1 MVSLIIY
8 SIKSALCLTVLY
20 LPFSLFLRNEK
31 RHRLNRIVLLSILAV
46 SFIIPSIHIEW
57 NNASVM
63 SISTN
68 SARIGEMTTDY
79 LDNALSQTPM
89 VQNGQESTGKIQSG
103 INENAITAYT
113 GNTEKDIA
121 SPQEQNEGKSMLPL
135 ILVMVYIIGTIS
147 VFLLRTI
154 QIISL
159 HLYIH
164 RDCIWKRRLDDNATI
179 YCHKGDI
186 QPFSWMRSI
195 VIGEK
200 DASEP
205 SYNAVVAHE
214 RAHVSCHHSAD
225 IIVMAIAETLQWFN
239 PVLWMLR
246 HDLCAIHEY
255 EADEHVLRQGTQM
268 KEYQLLLVSRLAKPH
283 FLTVANGFSHT
294 SLKSRIIMMLKDK
307 SRRWT
312 ICKYL
317 YIIPAS
323 TFALIAF
330 ASPKIEAIATEME
343 ESRKDIVERIKESIK
358 IPILE
363 ADDRA
368 DKDTEDLDLDNL
380 KSVKAIST
388 ASSQDLTMAGKG
400 QKMSLRNGYTVAF
413 TNMHNDEST
422 DYRLSVVDGNGNI
435 TDSKIIGQDSP
446 KAVFAIESR
455 ACNAPD
461 TLLTFDISEARDVDN
476 WSLNRH
482 YKVWTNSWLIKV
494 NECHIDRN
502 GKIHIGRTYMTSV
515 GVNNPSDDESKQ
527 KTYPRGLLKHA
538 DLYKTTSSDKSS
550 GDYTDTKRG
559 MANQLSQKL
568 RNEKVYTHADEA
580 PVYNGSKRDIQESIG
595 NILRA
600 DNRVKVRFI
609 VRSDGT
615 VTDVHCIGT
624 LTAEQNKR
632 VEDIFYTM
640 PKWRPAKIDG
650 KPVSM
655 AMTMPLDW
663 MSDKQHVTDPT
674 RFLYSLYSSCI
685 YALTPHGESIESN
698 IRNAYFTDDMLSRMG
713 NDIEKTLLDN
723 SETDSWAERTLNVQ
737 PLEMN
742 WYMVEYGKALF
753 TKKAEYKHV
762 AVHLAINN
770 GRYVIDN
777 ILTSPL
783 KDNNIRKY
791 ISSLIFDR
799 DDMKPHELPSFK
811 TLPDSTTNTFMRNV
825 EGLGDRMAEI
835 TFMVYSD
842 GSIGKV
848 NIIDIKAK
856 DEEPIEDIV
865 KQRMK
870 DKLESIKWKPGT
882 AYGVATNTR
891 MSMIAT
897 NTGGYL
903 IR

>member
-8 SIKSALCLTVLY
+8 SVKSALCLTILY

-63 SISTN
+63 NISTN
-68 SARIGEMTTDY
+68 SARIGEITTEY
-79 LDNALSQTPM
+79 LDNALSQTQM
-89 VQNGQESTGKIQSG
+89 IQND
-103 INENAITAYT
+103 NENIGKRESDRNENVITAYT
-113 GNTEKDIA
+113 GDTERDIIT
-121 SPQEQNEGKSMLPL
+121 SQGQNDGKSMWAL
-135 ILVMVYIIGTIS
+135 ILVMAYITGTLS
-147 VFLLRTI
+147 VFVLRTI

-164 RDCIWKRRLDDNATI
+164 RDCLWKRRLDDNATI

-200 DASEP
+200 DAGEP
-205 SYNAVVAHE
+205 SYNAVIAHE
-214 RAHVSCHHSAD
+214 RAHVACHHSAD

-255 EADEHVLRQGTQM
+255 EADEHVLKQGTQM

-283 FLTVANGFSHT
+283 FLTVANGLSHT
-294 SLKSRIIMMLKDK
+294 SLKSRIIMMLRDK

-317 YIIPAS
+317 YVIPAS
-323 TFALIAF
+323 AFALIAF

-343 ESRKDIVERIKESIK
+343 ESRKDLVEKIKENIK
-358 IPILE
+358 IPLLE
-363 ADDRA
+363 SDDTADN
-368 DKDTEDLDLDNL
+368 DTEDLDLDKL

-388 ASSQDLTMAGKG
+388 ASNPDFPMAEKG
-400 QKMSLRNGYTVAF
+400 QKMSLRNGYKVAF
-413 TNMHNDEST
+413 TPTHSDVST

-455 ACNAPD
+455 ICNAPD

-502 GKIHIGRTYMTSV
+502 GKIHIGRTYMTSI
-515 GVNNPSDDESKQ
+515 GVNNPSDDESEQ
-527 KTYPRGLLKHA
+527 KLYPRGLLKSA
-538 DLYKTTSSDKSS
+538 DFYKTISADKSS
-550 GDYTDTKRG
+550 NDYIDTKRG

-568 RNEKVYTHADEA
+568 RNEKIYTHADEP

-632 VEDIFYTM
+632 VEDIFYKM
-640 PKWRPAKIDG
+640 PKWRPAKING

-663 MSDKQHVTDPT
+663 MSGKHHDNDPT

-685 YALTPHGESIESN
+685 CALTPHGESIESN
-698 IRNAYFTDDMLSRMG
+698 IRNAYFTDEMLSRTG
-713 NDIEKTLLDN
+713 NDVEKALLDN
-723 SETDSWAERTLNVQ
+723 SEIDSWAGRTLNVQ

-783 KDNNIRKY
+783 KDHNIRKY

-848 NIIDIKAK
+848 NITDIKAK
-856 DEEPIEDIV
+856 DEEPIEDTV